1 LTNSLALLTDAWHM
15 LNDVFALTFSLLT
28 ARIAQKPITSRKT
41 YGYYRAE
48 VLAAFSQGILLWV
61 VVFFMFYE
69 AILRIQRPVEVIS
82 LNMLVIAVSGLLAN
96 GLSAAILSRSRR
108 ENLNISSAFLHVVAD
123 ILGSL
128 GAVSAGIIM
137 LFTGWRQAD
146 PLISM
151 MIGVLILYSSAKVMR
166 ESANILLEGVPSH
179 IDMDAIEQRL
189 LRVKG
194 VESIHDLHIWCITP
208 TKLCVL
214 SGHIVVEESIDRKEL
229 MQHLIHILKK
239 EFGIDHTTIQ
249 LEEKGYPRALEEH
262 ILRKDH
268 A

>member
-1 LTNSLALLTDAWHM
+1 
-15 LNDVFALTFSLLT
+15 
-28 ARIAQKPITSRKT
+28 
-41 YGYYRAE
+41 
-48 VLAAFSQGILLWV
+48 
-61 VVFFMFYE
+61 
-69 AILRIQRPVEVIS
+69 
-82 LNMLVIAVSGLLAN
+82 MLVIAVSGLLAN